1 MATTEQPDQTPG
13 KILDHGAG
21 IGAAD
26 RDLVEQRA
34 RELASIAG
42 LSPREVTDAH
52 RFQARQE
59 LSGQADPLVP
69 NDDEGITAGLIN
81 TDDVPGES
89 GGAVHLAAN
98 AAASGGEE
106 SIGEALYA
114 EGVAEATHDQMVES
128 RKEERRREY

>member
-26 RDLVEQRA
+26 SDLVEERA

-42 LSPREVTDAH
+42 LDPDDASDSF
-52 RFQARQE
+52 RFQAREE
-59 LSGQADPLVP
+59 LSGRADSSIP
-69 NDDEGITAGLIN
+69 NDDAGVTAGLIEA
-81 TDDVPGES
+81 DDVPGES
-89 GGAVHLAAN
+89 GGPVFPATN
-98 AAASGGEE
+98 AAASGDEE

-114 EGVAEATHDQMVES
+114 EGVEEATHDQMVES
-128 RKEERRREY
+128 RREELRREL